1 MYADPTGHF
10 ALTATALVWIAF
22 GASAFVGATASV
34 ISQGIA
40 TDWKNI
46 NALQVIWDAGIA
58 GIGGALSMSPLGWG
72 AMIAAN
78 TALGFVGSV
87 GGHLIQGH
95 DLFGANAG
103 EYWTDIGISTLI
115 GAGIGLI
122 GGPGAQRGMN
132 LKALQQ
138 NFVSAYDDMVATGA
152 KVASG
157 YYKTAGMAAIHMNK
171 ATARCGAAFLMYSSS
186 YAKMLSSITWSIYKS
201 SVVTLG
207 TSWRTAV
214 M

>member
-1 MYADPTGHF
+1 
-10 ALTATALVWIAF
+10 
-22 GASAFVGATASV
+22 
-34 ISQGIA
+34 
-40 TDWKNI
+40 
-46 NALQVIWDAGIA
+46 
-58 GIGGALSMSPLGWG
+58 
-72 AMIAAN
+72 
-78 TALGFVGSV
+78 
-87 GGHLIQGH
+87 
-95 DLFGANAG
+95 
-103 EYWTDIGISTLI
+103 
-115 GAGIGLI
+115 
-122 GGPGAQRGMN
+122 MN

-157 YYKTAGMAAIHMNK
+157 YYKTAGIATIHMNK